1 MDVSVS
7 IIIPVCN
14 LEKYIRKCLQSVL
27 DQTFHNYE
35 VIVINDGS
43 QDKSQDIIEE
53 FIETNHL
60 SNFKLINKKNGGL
73 SAARNDGMSQAEG
86 KWITFID
93 GDDWIEPNYLF
104 AMMEALEKHPSDLCY
119 AGYRS

>member
-93 GDDWIEPNYLF
+93 GDDWI
-104 AMMEALEKHPSDLCY
+104 H
-119 AGYRS
+119 AGWRRRGGSAGNIRI